1 MEILESRRDVSQGPN
16 SEKCCIID
24 APCGCNADGCPN
36 ND

>member
-1 MEILESRRDVSQGPN
+1 MEIIVERRDIVRSAN
-16 SEKCCIID
+16 SDNCCIID